1 MIFRNSPAQ
10 RLRAARLGQST
21 AMGATGHDASSP
33 AAERDTFQHGL
44 LKRLVD
50 MKVLD
55 GAAAER
61 ALRLAASSEER
72 VETVLAKLGLAHERD
87 IVAAVSAELGLD
99 VVQPEDFPDV
109 AVLSM
114 ASSKFLRQMRIVPL
128 SEEPDRIRL
137 AVADPLNRQAVD
149 ALSLM
154 YGKRAE
160 ILVAAPSDIE
170 FALERLYGGA
180 RGAVGD
186 IVEQIGRAEASE
198 GGFSDDEA
206 DVGRLRDLAR
216 EAPVVRLV
224 NLLISRAVEARASD
238 IHIAPFHDRL
248 SVRYRVDGV
257 LQAAAAPPVQL
268 RAAVISCIKIMA
280 KLDIAERRLPQD
292 GRILVTI
299 RGRDYDLRIATVPT
313 HHGERVTIRIL
324 DRSSLV
330 VDFEELGFAPDA
342 LKRYLG
348 LVDRPQGIVLVTGP
362 TGSGKTTTLYATL
375 SRLNSAER
383 NIFTVEDPVEYQLDG
398 VNQVQVKPQIGLGF
412 ADVLRTLLRHNP
424 DIIMIGE
431 MRDRETAQMAIQA
444 ALTGHLVLSTLHTND
459 AASSITRLLDMGVE
473 DYLLTSTL
481 SGAAAQR
488 LVRRLCTHCRTP
500 CETPPGFLERSGIAA
515 LASARSTQL
524 FAPRGCEAC
533 QWTGYQGRIAVVEV
547 LEMSDALRTLVLKH
561 VEVADLRRAAASE
574 RMRSMR
580 EDGLLKALDGVTA
593 IEEVLRVTRDV

>member
-1 MIFRNSPAQ
+1 MEGTSYGALSLAPDRDAFQ
-10 RLRAARLGQST
+10 RA
-21 AMGATGHDASSP
+21 
-33 AAERDTFQHGL
+33 L
-44 LKRLVD
+44 LKRLID
-50 MKVLD
+50 MTVLD
-55 GAAAER
+55 SAAAER

-87 IVAAVSAELGLD
+87 IVAAVAAELGLA
-99 VVQPEDFPDV
+99 VAQAKHFPDT
-109 AVLSM
+109 AVLDV

-128 SEEPDRIRL
+128 SEESDRIRL
-137 AVADPLNRQAVD
+137 AVADPLNQQAVN

-154 YGKRAE
+154 AGKRAE

-170 FALERLYGGA
+170 LAQERLYGGA
-180 RGAVGD
+180 KGAVGD

-238 IHIAPFHDRL
+238 IHIEPFHDRL
-248 SVRYRVDGV
+248 SIRYRIDGV
-257 LQAAAAPPVQL
+257 LCAAAAPPVRL
-268 RAAVISCIKIMA
+268 RAAVVSRIKIMA

-299 RGRDYDLRIATVPT
+299 RGRDYDLRVATVPT
-313 HHGERVTIRIL
+313 HHGERVTMRIL

-330 VDFEELGFAPDA
+330 IDFEQLGFAPDA
-342 LKRYLG
+342 LKRYLA

-375 SRLNSAER
+375 SRLNSPER
-383 NIFTVEDPVEYQLDG
+383 NVFTVEDPVEYQLEG

-412 ADVLRTLLRHNP
+412 AQVLRTLLRHNP

-431 MRDRETAQMAIQA
+431 MRDRETAQIAIQA

-481 SGAAAQR
+481 SGATAQR
-488 LVRRLCTHCRTP
+488 LVRRLCPHCRTP
-500 CETPPGFLERSGIAA
+500 RETPPAFLERSGLAA
-515 LASARSTQL
+515 LARVRSIQL
-524 FAPRGCEAC
+524 FAPRGCEPC
-533 QWTGYQGRIAVVEV
+533 QGTGYQGQIAVMEV

-561 VEVADLRRAAASE
+561 AEVGDLRRAAASE
-574 RMRSMR
+574 GMRSMY
-580 EDGLLKALDGVTA
+580 EDGVLKALDGITT